1 MPKKSQSPS
10 MAELDAA
17 PGGVLAVDRALSVLA
32 AFAPGEAALSLAELS
47 ARTQLHKSTL
57 LRLLASL
64 QHAMLAERL
73 ADGRYSLGWGVTRLH
88 QVQQSGF
95 DLQALVAP
103 VLRELVAQ
111 TGESA
116 ALHALWR
123 PSAEATPTHRVSLY
137 RIDSPQ
143 PIRDH
148 YKAGDLV
155 PLSAGGGAMVLAAFG
170 LSAKQGA
177 RLFDAGVLQAV
188 RERGYI
194 AGVGLRDPE
203 VGGIAAPVFQQR
215 GATRSLLGA
224 LILTMP
230 ANRFDARHVKVVL
243 AAAVRLSGRLGA

>member
-1 MPKKSQSPS
+1 MPKKSLNQSL
-10 MAELDAA
+10 AELDAA
-17 PGGVLAVDRALSVLA
+17 PGGVLAVDRALSVLG
-32 AFAPGEAALSLAELS
+32 AFAPDEAAASLAELS

-64 QHAMLAERL
+64 QHAMLVERQ
-73 ADGRYSLGWGVTRLH
+73 ADGRYALGWGITRLH

-95 DLQALVAP
+95 NLEAVVGPA
-103 VLRELVAQ
+103 LRELVAQ

-123 PSAEATPTHRVSLY
+123 PRPDATPTHRVSLY
-137 RIDSPQ
+137 RVDSPQ

-155 PLSAGGGAMVLAAFG
+155 PLRAGGGAIVLSAFG
-170 LSAKQGA
+170 LEAKQSAK
-177 RLFDAGVLQAV
+177 LFDAALLQSV
-188 RERGYI
+188 RERGFV

-203 VGGIAAPVFQQR
+203 VGGISAPVFQQR
-215 GATRSLLGA
+215 GAARSLLGA

-230 ANRFDARHVKVVL
+230 ASRFNASHTEAVV
-243 AAAVRLSGRLGA
+243 AAAARLSTRLGA